1 MSDRITRD
9 VSGSSS
15 DSEASGEPANVGEGH
30 SPLGAVGQDRDVRS
44 TESGCGRSSRSSL
57 TSPGHDESRGLGAR
71 PRRKTE
77 GKEGKGSKR
86 HHHHAGKGVEWNKKD
101 RRAARVHRGE
111 GQKLAAE
118 RAAEAAAEEAAR
130 NARDAAEGRGR
141 DKRDDGSGLIATRT
155 KGPRTHH
162 HHGHHHHGRRTEP
175 KHGTIDSRMGRFGR
189 LCSFLATSVTVGGP
203 LAALACL
210 VSILSSNTAGPVN
223 NTQESASAS
232 GPVGEVNSRR
242 QVAFMVVYILL
253 SMFVLAVSC
262 AHRFSNKDRKRKK

>member
-1 MSDRITRD
+1 MSDRIARD

-15 DSEASGEPANVGEGH
+15 DSEASSEPDGVGAGGH

-44 TESGCGRSSRSSL
+44 TESGGGGSSSRGSL

-111 GQKLAAE
+111 GQKLAAG

-141 DKRDDGSGLIATRT
+141 DKRDDGSGLIATRAE
-155 KGPRTHH
+155 GPRTHH
-162 HHGHHHHGRRTEP
+162 HGHHHGKRTEP
-175 KHGTIDSRMGRFGR
+175 KHGKIDTHTGR
-189 LCSFLATSVTVGGP
+189 LGKVCSFLVTAVAIGGP
-203 LAALACL
+203 LAALMSL
-210 VSILSSNTAGPVN
+210 LSIISNYTAGPG
-223 NTQESASAS
+223 TQGSTSASDPALGRGT
-232 GPVGEVNSRR
+232 GPR
-242 QVAFMVVYILL
+242 QVLPMVVYLLL
-253 SMFVLAVSC
+253 SMCVIA
-262 AHRFSNKDRKRKK
+262 